1 MKGHGDLRLATAA
14 AATCALLALAVP
26 VEALSLVFA
35 APLAF
40 FLPGYAIVSA
50 IFVRARLVAPVLLT
64 LSIGTSLS
72 TLALGALVLNYAPGG
87 VDGLGWAILLAAVTA
102 AACRGAAIRRP
113 ETDGKWLPSWQA
125 PARSQVAFL
134 AATAVVAVAALVLAF
149 ATLPADRAIGYTELW
164 IQPYAAGGK
173 TGVRVGVG
181 SNEQH
186 RTYYRLLVRLKT
198 AGPTVRRFV
207 LQPGESQV
215 LRVAS
220 VPTPGGSPTRVSA
233 VLFRP
238 GRSDRPYRRVSGWTP
253 PARTP
258 R

>member
-1 MKGHGDLRLATAA
+1 MRGNRDLRLVTAA
-14 AATCALLALAVP
+14 AVACALLALLVP
-26 VEALSLVFA
+26 VEVLSLVFA

-50 IFVRARLVAPVLLT
+50 AFVRARLVVPVLLT

-87 VDGLGWAILLAAVTA
+87 VDGPGWAILLAAVTA
-102 AACRGAAIRRP
+102 AACRAAAIRRP
-113 ETDGKWLPSWQA
+113 SADAKWLPAWRA
-125 PARSQVAFL
+125 PARSQAGFL
-134 AATAVVAVAALVLAF
+134 AAAALVATAALVLAF
-149 ATLPADRAIGYTELW
+149 VNFPADRAIGYTELW

-186 RTYYRLLVRLKT
+186 RTAYRLQVRLKQ
-198 AGPTVRRFV
+198 AGPTVTRFA
-207 LQPGESQV
+207 LEPGESRV

-220 VPTPGGSPTRVSA
+220 VPAGDGSPTRVTA

-238 GRSDRPYRRVSGWTP
+238 GHSDRPYRRVWGWTP
-253 PARTP
+253 PAR

>member
-1 MKGHGDLRLATAA
+1 MRGHRDLRLVTAA
-14 AATCALLALAVP
+14 AFGCALLALLVP

-50 IFVRARLVAPVLLT
+50 VFVRARLVGPVLLT
-64 LSIGTSLS
+64 LSVGTSLS

-87 VDGLGWAILLAAVTA
+87 VGGLGWAILLAAVTA
-102 AACRGAAIRRP
+102 AACRGAALRRP
-113 ETDGKWLPSWQA
+113 ATEGKWLPGLRA
-125 PARSQVAFL
+125 PAPGQAGFL
-134 AATAVVAVAALVLAF
+134 AAAMLVAVAALVLAF
-149 ATLPADRAIGYTELW
+149 TDLPADRAIGYTELW
-164 IQPYAAGGK
+164 MQPYAADGK

-186 RTYYRLLVRLKT
+186 RTFYALRVRLRR
-198 AGPTVRRFV
+198 AGPTVRRFA
-207 LQPGESQV
+207 LEPGESRV

-220 VPTPGGSPTRVSA
+220 VPAADGAPVRVSA
-233 VLFRP
+233 ELYRP
-238 GRSDRPYRRVSGWTP
+238 GHSSRPYRRVSGWTP
-253 PARTP
+253 PDRAP